1 MAIEIV
7 DLPIKN
13 GGSFHSYVNVETRP
27 GTMGF
32 TPSKAMTGGHGWPWS
47 WDGFGALIPLGEVPG
62 NHGEPDA
69 PGSEALAGFV
79 FQRFLWSDGVATG
92 TWHWW
97 HCQEKV
103 EDVEVLMQ
111 LGIRCRIRCRR
122 FFRTFCS
129 DVRNFCRA
137 WPAWKEL
144 MPGSQTG
151 HELLR
156 PLGERSNWHLLKC
169 GSDPKS
175 TLNSDFCTLYFSY
188 L

>member
-1 MAIEIV
+1 
-7 DLPIKN
+7 
-13 GGSFHSYVNVETRP
+13 
-27 GTMGF
+27 
-32 TPSKAMTGGHGWPWS
+32 
-47 WDGFGALIPLGEVPG
+47 
-62 NHGEPDA
+62 
-69 PGSEALAGFV
+69 
-79 FQRFLWSDGVATG
+79 
-92 TWHWW
+92 
-97 HCQEKV
+97 
-103 EDVEVLMQ
+103 MQ

-175 TLNSDFCTLYFSY
+175 TLNSDFCTLYFIFSY
-188 L
+188 LYCTLGLSENWIYSPKWPVQRRSIMGSGYPGLEMDEIFDVLQCCLKIVYSRCRTSHAEKNTLVNLSHVSSVYQISLLFQVYVDIINTNQH